1 MKKKLGLLI
10 LVVGIIVG
18 CLFFILGCSAED
30 KSVFIQARRDMMET
44 QIKLRGIKDERL
56 LEAMSKVKRH
66 LFVPTHLQNLAYS
79 DRPLPIGEGQ
89 TISQPYIVA
98 LMTQSLALKGD
109 EKVLE
114 IGTGSGYQAAILSR
128 LVKEVYTI
136 ERVKSLVELA
146 KRALKKLSYL
156 NVHVVE
162 GDGTLGFSEQAKYDA
177 IIVTAACFKI
187 PGELIRQ
194 LADGG
199 RLIIPVGDRDSQVLV
214 KVVKEE
220 GEIFKKEL
228 CGCVF
233 VPLVGE
239 DGWEEE

>member
-1 MKKKLGLLI
+1 MN
-10 LVVGIIVG
+10 
-18 CLFFILGCSAED
+18 D
-30 KSVFIQARRDMMET
+30 SVMDYVKQRHSMVET
-44 QIKLRGIKDERL
+44 QLRARDITDERVL
-56 LEAMSKVKRH
+56 KIMSEVPRH
-66 LFVPTHLQNLAYS
+66 EFLPPELRNVAYI
-79 DRPLPIGEGQ
+79 DRPLPIGEEQ